1 MSEQRGARPLMR
13 LESLLLAVVVMS
25 LGNSTGLAVEPAAAS
40 GSSEW
45 PLLGHTAEMQHYSA
59 LEQINTSNVN
69 HLGLKW
75 YADVPTKGGLLGNSL
90 VADGVV
96 YQSGAQGAIWAH
108 DLRTG
113 WMLWEFHPT
122 VKFDGS
128 VIVDLG
134 AVANRGLALWKQYVF
149 VGTPDCRLIA
159 VDRKTGL
166 RAWETVTCESGL
178 TISGA
183 PRVGGDKVF
192 IGNAN
197 MDVTPSRGHVDAFDA
212 RTGRHL
218 WRFYTIPGDPAKGF
232 ENPAM
237 AMAAKTWG
245 KDWWKDIAGGSV
257 WDAITYDPTLN
268 LLYFGTDGAQP
279 QNPLE
284 RGAGRGDELF
294 TNSIM
299 AVNAD
304 TGAYVWHYQTT
315 PNDAWDYNATMHIMV
330 AELSIAGKTRRV
342 VMTAPK
348 NGFFYVL
355 DAPTGKLLSANN
367 IVPVNWAS
375 RIDLKTGRPVEQPGA
390 RYYKRP
396 GQRITLSPGVY
407 GAHNWQA
414 MSYSPRTGLVYVP
427 ASVLP
432 TIIELAKASAAP
444 GGDVHMDLGGDVQMD
459 WWGLLRDPKYRDR
472 AGRLI
477 AWDPIAQKARW
488 TVVLP
493 YHTNGGVLATAGDL
507 VFEGTA
513 DGQICAY
520 DATSGRKLWSMAT
533 GSSFQ
538 AAPSSVE
545 VDGEQLVLVPVG
557 MGGGVAKLSPVFLG
571 DNANGPARLL
581 ALSISGAATLPPV
594 APEPPFTRPPR
605 PRPDSAAL
613 VQTGRMLF
621 AARGCE
627 DCHGPGAVR
636 QVGPDT
642 VPDLR
647 RASAQTHDEFAA
659 IVLGG
664 LRRDKGMP
672 VFAGQITPEELS
684 ALQAF
689 ILDQAW
695 NVYEK
700 QPAQLRTDSRSRRN

>member
-1 MSEQRGARPLMR
+1 MIK
-13 LESLLLAVVVMS
+13 LECLLFAIVTMAL
-25 LGNSTGLAVEPAAAS
+25 LDGAAAAQPDAELAP
-40 GSSEW
+40 SEW
-45 PLLGHTAEMQHYSA
+45 RLLGRNAEMQHYSP
-59 LEQINTSNVN
+59 LTQINASNVS
-69 HLGLKW
+69 HLKPKW
-75 YADVPTKGGLLGNSL
+75 YADVPTKGGLLGNPL

-96 YQSGAQGAIWAH
+96 YQSGVRGAIWAN

-113 WMLWEFHPT
+113 RMLWEFDPK
-122 VKFDGS
+122 VRFDGS
-128 VIVDLG
+128 VVVDLG

-159 VDRKTGL
+159 VDRRTGL
-166 RAWETVTCESGL
+166 QAWETVTCESGL

-197 MDVTPSRGHVDAFDA
+197 MDLTPSRGHLDAFDA
-212 RTGRHL
+212 KTGRHL
-218 WRFYTIPGDPAKGF
+218 WRFYTIPGDPAQGF

-245 KDWWKDIAGGSV
+245 KDWWKGTAGGSV

-294 TNSIM
+294 TNSIV

-355 DAPTGKLLSANN
+355 DASTGRLLSANN

-375 RIDLKTGRPVEQPGA
+375 RIDMKTGRPVELPGA
-390 RYYKRP
+390 RYYERP
-396 GQRITLSPGVY
+396 GERVAVSPGVY

-414 MSYSPRTGLVYVP
+414 MSYSPKTGLVYVP

-432 TIIELAKASAAP
+432 TSIELAKGSAAL
-444 GGDVHMDLGGDVQMD
+444 GGDVHMDLGGDVHMD
-459 WWGLLRDPKYRDR
+459 WWGLLGDPKYKDKS
-472 AGRLI
+472 GRLI
-477 AWDPIAQKARW
+477 AWDPISQRARW
-488 TVVLP
+488 AVILP
-493 YHTNGGVLATAGDL
+493 YHTNGGALATGGNL

-513 DGQICAY
+513 DGRVCAY
-520 DATSGRKLWSMAT
+520 DAMSGHELWSMAT
-533 GSSFQ
+533 GSSIQ
-538 AAPSSVE
+538 AAPSTVE

-557 MGGGVAKLSPVFLG
+557 MGGGVAKLSPMFLG
-571 DNANGPARLL
+571 DKANGPARLL
-581 ALSISGAATLPPV
+581 ALSLNGTATLPPV

-613 VQTGRMLF
+613 VLKGRILF
-621 AARGCE
+621 AAKGCE

-636 QVGPDT
+636 KVGPDT

-647 RASAQTHDEFAA
+647 RASAQTHDEFAP
-659 IVLGG
+659 IVIGG

-672 VFAGQITPEELS
+672 VFAGQITPEELQ

-695 NVYEK
+695 NAYEK
-700 QPAQLRTDSRSRRN
+700 